1 MKILLV
7 DDEKTIRLTLSDS
20 LREAGFIVKAI
31 ENGQNAKNILK
42 QEKFDCV
49 ISDIRLPG
57 IDGVSLLKFTKEH
70 FSDTEVI
77 LITGFGD
84 VEQAVEAVK
93 AGANDYI
100 MKPFMNDEVILR
112 LKKITEVKRLK
123 DENVKLKQQ
132 LVENARFGEF
142 VGKSKQMRELFKLIE
157 TISKTDSSVLICGD
171 SGTGKELVANSIHYS
186 SYRKNKPFVKLSC
199 AVFPETLLEDELFG
213 HEKGAYTDAKARK
226 TGRFEQAN
234 GGTIFLDDIDDMSL
248 KLQVKLLRILQERC
262 FERLGGTQTIQIDIR
277 VIAATKND
285 LGKLVEEGLF
295 RKDLFYRLNVIP
307 IFIPPLAEHPEDIQ
321 LLAEHFIKLYGKG
334 RKYYIQP
341 GTLKAIMEYKW
352 PGNVRELENSIE
364 RAIAF
369 AGESRELEMDHLVLS
384 FRQSFI
390 PGENDP
396 AKLRDFLNKVS
407 AEHISK
413 ILAQVKGR
421 KTEAARILGISRKCL
436 WKKIKDMGINKK
448 HQG

>member
-31 ENGQNAKNILK
+31 ENGQDAKNILK

-57 IDGVSLLKFTKEH
+57 MDGVSLLKFTKEH

-132 LVENARFGEF
+132 LVENANFGEF

-248 KLQVKLLRILQERC
+248 
-262 FERLGGTQTIQIDIR
+262 
-277 VIAATKND
+277 
-285 LGKLVEEGLF
+285 
-295 RKDLFYRLNVIP
+295 
-307 IFIPPLAEHPEDIQ
+307 
-321 LLAEHFIKLYGKG
+321 
-334 RKYYIQP
+334 
-341 GTLKAIMEYKW
+341 
-352 PGNVRELENSIE
+352 
-364 RAIAF
+364 
-369 AGESRELEMDHLVLS
+369 
-384 FRQSFI
+384 
-390 PGENDP
+390 
-396 AKLRDFLNKVS
+396 
-407 AEHISK
+407 
-413 ILAQVKGR
+413 
-421 KTEAARILGISRKCL
+421 
-436 WKKIKDMGINKK
+436 
-448 HQG
+448 